1 MITIHFLFNFAFIRA
16 KLEFFEQACS
26 VDSVTKKCAGR
37 PSSCRQALLGIL
49 GTVLRTTCA
58 CQGADQQFMYR
69 CLGWRKLLW
78 VNPCVGKYWSYILLF
93 WFGTLWL
100 YSLAKLIDGLQLWF
114 LHLKFLIQH
123 LIYSNW
129 FLHRVINRGICN

>member
-1 MITIHFLFNFAFIRA
+1 MIKFFVLPIIYKRGLQPTHHIFCGPAHVPGCFIYRAVKVYSFCLLFLFFFEFIRS

-58 CQGADQQFMYR
+58 CQGADQQFLYR

-78 VNPCVGKYWSYILLF
+78 VNPCVGKY
-93 WFGTLWL
+93 
-100 YSLAKLIDGLQLWF
+100 
-114 LHLKFLIQH
+114 
-123 LIYSNW
+123 
-129 FLHRVINRGICN
+129 